1 MGGLVDSLGGQLLG
15 SGLGNFGS
23 LLNPST
29 GPNAGITSMLGGL
42 ADKSNLPINFENFGI
57 GTGIDGLGANYP
69 SNVVFNPSAKKNEY
83 GLKDSARKA
92 LIEVAVKLPDL
103 TITVTSTFRSE
114 AHNKDADGAEKS
126 QHIQGRAI
134 DVSVGGSLDNRVA
147 LAQAISTTGSVRGW
161 GVYSSGS
168 MHFDTRPG
176 GKAYWSDDFGS
187 GSFDRFAK
195 NGTIEKEIS
204 SLVYAWHGG
213 KIPPSTDVIDLDSF
227 LTSGF
232 GSGGLGGVMP
242 AIMQMIGSL
251 FSNDDNDEVYA
262 ELPGTY
268 EDGVLYLPISGDKF
282 RLEDIETIEVI
293 TNPVDMVCTG
303 SRKAYSYTL
312 AYEARDSRTTT
323 DVVTTERTTC
333 GDVDTELSYAVE
345 IARYLEQA
353 KNFET
358 LDPIEVLEIIDFL
371 TVTDTGS
378 DSDDD
383 TGENTGT
390 TTEES
395 TDSAN
400 INFEAKVIGD
410 DDSIL
415 QDWTSDDLNI
425 PNTSRL
431 YLRWDAAE
439 YTQCLP
445 YLADNGQYTL
455 QNIDNPLMLNGNTED
470 EGFNVPEK
478 SGPYI
483 IQCSDADGVD
493 SAVINITI
501 NS

>member
-1 MGGLVDSLGGQLLG
+1 MFLKIPATVQYLCTFIIVFTLAIPTNAHAGLFDFGSGNSGSDFFGSIGNMFSPAPFSGGDSGSNGLADFGGALMGGLVDSLGGQLLG

-227 LTSGF
+227 LTS
-232 GSGGLGGVMP
+232 
-242 AIMQMIGSL
+242 
-251 FSNDDNDEVYA
+251 
-262 ELPGTY
+262 
-268 EDGVLYLPISGDKF
+268 
-282 RLEDIETIEVI
+282 
-293 TNPVDMVCTG
+293 
-303 SRKAYSYTL
+303 
-312 AYEARDSRTTT
+312 
-323 DVVTTERTTC
+323 
-333 GDVDTELSYAVE
+333 
-345 IARYLEQA
+345 
-353 KNFET
+353 
-358 LDPIEVLEIIDFL
+358 
-371 TVTDTGS
+371 
-378 DSDDD
+378 
-383 TGENTGT
+383 
-390 TTEES
+390 
-395 TDSAN
+395 
-400 INFEAKVIGD
+400 
-410 DDSIL
+410 
-415 QDWTSDDLNI
+415 
-425 PNTSRL
+425 
-431 YLRWDAAE
+431 
-439 YTQCLP
+439 
-445 YLADNGQYTL
+445 
-455 QNIDNPLMLNGNTED
+455 
-470 EGFNVPEK
+470 
-478 SGPYI
+478 
-483 IQCSDADGVD
+483 
-493 SAVINITI
+493 
-501 NS
+501 